1 MSQIKD
7 EKMNDS
13 SLNGPNAHHGG
24 NMNHKPKDEFHGG
37 GRGGRGNRFQ
47 PYGGLNRDRK
57 GPRENSNNMVN
68 ILYYTVFMMC
78 RCLPIVVT
86 FCLLY
91 RHFQYRYKMHLFMY
105 IISHWAHLIVT
116 MVKLK

>member
-13 SLNGPNAHHGG
+13 SMNGPNAHHSG
-24 NMNHKPKDEFHGG
+24 NANHKPKDEFHGG

-57 GPRENSNNMVN
+57 GPRDNSNNMVN
-68 ILYYTVFMMC
+68 ILYYVYIMC
-78 RCLPIVVT
+78 GCRPIVT
-86 FCLLY
+86 FRQREFFNVVMSCIDKCILT
-91 RHFQYRYKMHLFMY
+91 
-105 IISHWAHLIVT
+105 IIGYL
-116 MVKLK
+116 